1 MNKKSFGL
9 DIGASTIKAVEIG
22 QSKEGF
28 SLSACIITPTPPKG
42 MLSESPIDEEEMAQA
57 IKKTVMD
64 AGITNKRVNI
74 ALPENQVYTKVVE
87 MPYLSDR
94 ELASAI
100 YWEAEQYIPI
110 PLANVS
116 LAWSVLK
123 KPVKPVPSEKM
134 EVLMV
139 GAPTVIV
146 KKYQKVVEMA
156 GLNIGSMETEILSTV
171 RALTS
176 SANTTGPVPTLIVSI
191 GAIST
196 SLAIVVGSTLIFTYS
211 LPIGGMA
218 INRAISAD
226 FGLSHLQAEEYKRTY
241 GILNSPLGQR
251 IGRATLPIVSSILTE
266 IKKAV
271 VFYTQKYKD
280 SKIEQ
285 IILSGGTAKLPGID
299 AYFAQNCGIETVTAN
314 PWKALFTTNIPKEIL
329 DNGPDYTIATG
340 LALKEYVR

>member
-9 DIGASTIKAVEIG
+9 DIGASTIKAVEIS

-28 SLSACIITPTPPKG
+28 SLSASIISPTPPKG
-42 MLSESPIDEEEMAQA
+42 MISESPLDEEEMAQA
-57 IKKTVMD
+57 IKKTVTD
-64 AGITNKRVNI
+64 AGITNKHVSV
-74 ALPENQVYTKVVE
+74 ALPENQVYTKVLE

-116 LAWSVLK
+116 LAWTILK
-123 KPVKPVPSEKM
+123 KPIKPIPSEKM
-134 EVLMV
+134 DVLMV

-156 GLNIGSMETEILSTV
+156 GLTVENMETEILSTV
-171 RALTS
+171 RALTV
-176 SANTTGPVPTLIVSI
+176 SASTEGPIPMLIVNI

-196 SLAIVVGSTLIFTYS
+196 SLAIVVGTNLIFTYS
-211 LPIGGMA
+211 LPIGGTA

-226 FGLSHLQAEEYKRTY
+226 FGLSHIQAEEYKRTY
-241 GILNSPLGQR
+241 GLSNTPLGQR
-251 IGRATLPIVSSILTE
+251 IGRATLPIVSSILSE

-271 VFYTQKYKD
+271 VYYGQKYKD

-299 AYFAQNCGIETVTAN
+299 AYFAQNSGIETVTAN
-314 PWKALFTTNIPKEIL
+314 PWKALVTNNIPKEIL
-329 DNGPDYTIATG
+329 DNGPDYTIAVG